1 MYVFKELRRRQVR
14 LDKRG
19 TGEKAHVSVRE
30 LHQVGDGCGGRGR
43 GGMGREFR
51 AWGAHKA

>member
-19 TGEKAHVSVRE
+19 TGEKAYVSVRE
-30 LHQVGDGCGGRGR
+30 LHQVGDGCRGRGR
-43 GGMGREFR
+43 GGVGRGGVDCGW
-51 AWGAHKA
+51 AGA